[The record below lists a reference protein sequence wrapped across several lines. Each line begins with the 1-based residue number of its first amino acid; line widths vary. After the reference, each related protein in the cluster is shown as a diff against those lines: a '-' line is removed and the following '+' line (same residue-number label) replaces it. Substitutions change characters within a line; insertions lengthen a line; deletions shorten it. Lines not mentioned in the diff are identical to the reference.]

1 MQYHIRFF
9 GLAIENKYV
18 KKNLEK
24 NLFALNV
31 KSNRAIKA
39 IFLMGF
45 FTIPN
50 LYTETW
56 KGTFGNH
63 NVDLKASEQKEV
75 TIVSSNVNS
84 NRGNNF
90 GYNDRSHFSY
100 STNGTTSST
109 LTLKADSSMNNLQFY
124 LEGGMSIGK
133 LSNLIIDYAKASS
146 GGSPNT
152 FLQTSSINIA
162 GSFSIRLVDTYSI
175 QGEINVDSNGRLNIE
190 AKNSI
195 RNGYQNGEAKIIN
208 DGGEIS
214 LGGVFYNNSN
224 YVVSSYSTTV
234 KDFGVVENN
243 KGKIIFTSD
252 VYNTGVRHIKT
263 TEVESAKIINN
274 GGEIEIRGNL
284 ENGGGYNLASFDS
297 GFSDGQA
304 GIGYI
309 IGTGG
314 SIKING
320 NLVSKAQEPNNNS
333 FYPDSPK
340 FDQEVRSKIDLTD
353 TTLSAANIYNEA
365 RSDILLSGSAKMTT
379 SGTFESKKDS
389 SITFIGTQNGFGSI
403 EAGTLKLDGEENYQI
418 RVLKKTNDY
427 KYFIASGTSVTGLT
441 EGEIEIKDA
450 NGNKSDLYKA
460 KLVKETNNTKE
471 SWYIK
476 LTKLPATPNAPSK
489 PDQTPSDD
497 DIFGDIIFVTQ
508 DSLNKAN
515 DALNNQ
521 ASILNTIPQNIDIF
535 MGWTTMLD
543 RSTVMLSKALS
554 SNTKPIS
561 IALLKKAQKLANKGQ
576 INPQEYRSDAY
587 TNSIIQL
594 ESPYKKAS
602 FYANIMGGINGYKN
616 SLGYGYG
623 VNLGFDGYGS
633 DDFFGG
639 VFLSLERYDIK
650 AQDLRLDSIHYR
662 LGSYMR
668 ARASKVEFDGLLEY
682 IYAPSE
688 YKRVLPINGIS
699 TYSDASYHT
708 QALDAQLRIGPR
720 FGGDSSFKPYMG
732 VLLEYYH
739 TPSFKESGG
748 LNLDVSKNAFLH
760 LSGILGFEYRKL
772 FDASS
777 LYLALEAV
785 SGAIIAGDK
794 YLSLTRNNTTIDF
807 KNANN
812 TYGNFILG
820 GNIFI
825 NETFSLH
832 LSLNTKASLSGFYGV
847 NAIFGGKVLF

>member
-1 MQYHIRFF
+1 MR
-9 GLAIENKYV
+9 GKKSNKI
-18 KKNLEK
+18 LEK
-24 NLFALNV
+24 RCDFLKSQKTAKSICLISLFLSNV
-31 KSNRAIKA
+31 YA
-39 IFLMGF
+39 
-45 FTIPN
+45 
-50 LYTETW
+50 ETW
-56 KGTFGNH
+56 SGTFGTTNK
-63 NVDLKASEQKEV
+63 DLNAGVSEEITMGKQDGV
-75 TIVSSNVNS
+75 
-84 NRGNNF
+84 RGNNF
-90 GYNDRSHFSY
+90 GYQDKRTFTY
-100 STNGTTSST
+100 KTKGDKASS
-109 LTLKADSSMNNLQFY
+109 LILKADSTLSDLQFY
-124 LEGGMSIGK
+124 LEGGMNIKS
-133 LSNLIIDYAKASS
+133 LSNLTIDYGSIGGRNGVNNGFNHSGSLSIDSNASFS
-146 GGSPNT
+146 VKNVGAYVMRG
-152 FLQTSSINIA
+152 SINNSGTLNLQA
-162 GSFSIRLVDTYSI
+162 SKSIK
-175 QGEINVDSNGRLNIE
+175 NVG
-190 AKNSI
+190 
-195 RNGYQNGEAKIIN
+195 KIIN
-208 DGGEIS
+208 DGGDIAFNGE
-214 LGGVFYNNSN
+214 YWANEA
-224 YVVSSYSTTV
+224 YVSSFYTSLSEAYGELV
-234 KDFGVVENN
+234 INGGKVVFEKNL
-243 KGKIIFTSD
+243 
-252 VYNTGVRHIKT
+252 YNTGVQKLNTSGIARSKVIL
-263 TEVESAKIINN
+263 ND
-274 GGEIEIRGNL
+274 GEIEVKGAW
-284 ENGGGYNLASFDS
+284 ENGGYTASGKSGAGELIGRSGKITIHGKFTNKVDSGYNSS
-297 GFSDGQA
+297 
-304 GIGYI
+304 Y
-309 IGTGG
+309 
-314 SIKING
+314 
-320 NLVSKAQEPNNNS
+320 V
-333 FYPDSPK
+333 
-340 FDQEVRSKIDLTD
+340 VRSLVDLED
-353 TTLSAANIYNEA
+353 TIFVAQNIYNESN
-365 RSDILLSGSAKMTT
+365 SDILLSGSAKMTT

-807 KNANN
+807 KNANII
-812 TYGNFILG
+812 ILMG
-820 GNIFI
+820 I
-825 NETFSLH
+825 
-832 LSLNTKASLSGFYGV
+832 LS
-847 NAIFGGKVLF
+847 